1 MTVPAGSPQY
11 SGSERRDAHPAQ
23 QAAGQPAGGLVAGAP
38 LGSSYRLVRR
48 VGSGAVGEV
57 WAATMSGSW
66 ALYAAKI
73 LRPGLAEN
81 PVVLESFVRERSV
94 LLALSHPHIVP
105 LTDMVVEGGVLA
117 LVMEFQHGGSLRQ
130 KLDSEGPLPVRLALS
145 LMVQVLNAVEF
156 AHRQGVMHLDI
167 KPENV
172 LLSGVLG
179 ESLDQQVRVA
189 DFGIASFTG
198 SAGSGSSRSFSGT
211 PGYMAPERSAHGVA
225 TPAVDV
231 YACAVTLHELLVAAR
246 PLPARGGAVQVSPQ
260 IPAEVAEVLHGM
272 LAENPVQRPGAA
284 EAAAK
289 LRLLAEGFATD
300 TVLPR
305 WVEVSSGAVGYTPTV
320 VHGAEP
326 AVSTEPGQNVTE
338 LYGAGMPSLGQ
349 AQNETVIRAPFVVEQ
364 PVYVPDEVVEEEEPA
379 RSPLRR
385 PLVWGAIL
393 GSLILVGVLAF
404 VGLSGGKGS
413 SKTAESWSA
422 SSRSSASLPSGLGTR
437 IEGTYNPRD
446 KSARLTFEFSS
457 QKSALRGDIL
467 QVLPGVEGGSCAS
480 VTWDAGQASSG
491 VSKNQSSVT
500 AVDVP
505 CSWNLSGVSIPANG
519 VVQVRANVSAEFKDS
534 RAFEEWV
541 NRIDSETSKA
551 ISDREVRST
560 AYPIQRLRS
569 IELRVPSRVVNQ
581 SVLPVTVVPVWP
593 SGADELNPLMV
604 LPRTGEFSTLVQAI
618 SPDAQ
623 LISFSDGCSGHV
635 LVSEDQRVVTALSVT
650 SKCRLN
656 AQIGNFT
663 NLSSSDFAIITR

>member
-11 SGSERRDAHPAQ
+11 SGSERRDAHPAP
-23 QAAGQPAGGLVAGAP
+23 QAAGQPSGGLVAGAP
-38 LGSSYRLVRR
+38 LGSSYRLLRR

-57 WAATMSGSW
+57 WAATMRGSW
-66 ALYAAKI
+66 ALYAAKV
-73 LRPGLAEN
+73 LRPELAEN

-117 LVMEFQHGGSLRQ
+117 LVTEFQHGGSLRQ

-260 IPAEVAEVLHGM
+260 IPVEVAEVLHGM

-289 LRLLAEGFATD
+289 LRLLAEGFAAD

-326 AVSTEPGQNVTE
+326 AVSAVSGQNVTE

-422 SSRSSASLPSGLGTR
+422 SSHSSASLPSGLGTR

-541 NRIDSETSKA
+541 NRIESETSKA

-650 SKCRLN
+650 SKCRVN

>member
-23 QAAGQPAGGLVAGAP
+23 QAAGGLVAGAP
-38 LGSSYRLVRR
+38 LGSSYRLLRR

-57 WAATMSGSW
+57 WAAMMSGSW

-73 LRPGLAEN
+73 LRPELAEN

-117 LVMEFQHGGSLRQ
+117 LVTEFQHGGSLRQ
-130 KLDSEGPLPVRLALS
+130 KLDSKGPLPVRLALS
-145 LMVQVLNAVEF
+145 LIVQVLNAVEF

-198 SAGSGSSRSFSGT
+198 SAGSGASRSFSGT

-231 YACAVTLHELLVAAR
+231 YACAVTLHELLVASR

-260 IPAEVAEVLHGM
+260 IPAEVAEMLHGM

-289 LRLLAEGFATD
+289 LRLLAEGFAAD
-300 TVLPR
+300 VVLPR

-326 AVSTEPGQNVTE
+326 AVSAVPGQNVTE

-393 GSLILVGVLAF
+393 GSLILVGVLVF
-404 VGLSGGKGS
+404 VGLNGGKGS
-413 SKTAESWSA
+413 PKTAESWSA

-491 VSKNQSSVT
+491 VAKNQSSVT

-505 CSWNLSGVSIPANG
+505 CSWNLSEVSIPANG
-519 VVQVRANVSAEFKDS
+519 VVQVRANVPAEFKDS
-534 RAFEEWV
+534 RAFEEWL

-618 SPDAQ
+618 SPDTQ

>member
-11 SGSERRDAHPAQ
+11 SGSERRDAHPAP

-66 ALYAAKI
+66 ALYAAKV
-73 LRPGLAEN
+73 LRPELAEN

-117 LVMEFQHGGSLRQ
+117 LVTEFQHGGSLRQ

-145 LMVQVLNAVEF
+145 LMVQVLNAAEF
-156 AHRQGVMHLDI
+156 AHRRGVMHLDI

-289 LRLLAEGFATD
+289 LRLLAEGFTAD

-326 AVSTEPGQNVTE
+326 AVSAVPGQNVTE

-364 PVYVPDEVVEEEEPA
+364 PAYVPDEVVEEEEPA

-505 CSWNLSGVSIPANG
+505 CSWNLSEVSIPANG

-650 SKCRLN
+650 SKCRVN

>member
-23 QAAGQPAGGLVAGAP
+23 QAAGGLVAGAP
-38 LGSSYRLVRR
+38 LGSSYRLLRR

-66 ALYAAKI
+66 ALYAAKV
-73 LRPGLAEN
+73 LRPEFAEN

-117 LVMEFQHGGSLRQ
+117 LVTEFQHGGSLRQ
-130 KLDSEGPLPVRLALS
+130 KLDSKGPLPVRLALS
-145 LMVQVLNAVEF
+145 LIVQVLNAVEF

-189 DFGIASFTG
+189 DFGIASFIG

-260 IPAEVAEVLHGM
+260 IPVEVAEVLHGM

-289 LRLLAEGFATD
+289 LRLLAEGFAAD

-326 AVSTEPGQNVTE
+326 AVSAVPGQNVTE

-393 GSLILVGVLAF
+393 GSLVLVGVLAF
-404 VGLSGGKGS
+404 VGLSGGKGA

-541 NRIDSETSKA
+541 NRIDSETAKA

>member
-1 MTVPAGSPQY
+1 
-11 SGSERRDAHPAQ
+11 
-23 QAAGQPAGGLVAGAP
+23 
-38 LGSSYRLVRR
+38 
-48 VGSGAVGEV
+48 
-57 WAATMSGSW
+57 MSGSW
-66 ALYAAKI
+66 ALYAAKV
-73 LRPGLAEN
+73 LRPELAEN

-198 SAGSGSSRSFSGT
+198 SAGSGASRSFSGT

-231 YACAVTLHELLVAAR
+231 YACAVTLHELLVAVR

-260 IPAEVAEVLHGM
+260 IPAEVAEVLHRM

-289 LRLLAEGFATD
+289 LRLLAEGFAAD
-300 TVLPR
+300 AVLPR

-326 AVSTEPGQNVTE
+326 AVSAVPGQNVTE

-437 IEGTYNPRD
+437 IEVRIT
-446 KSARLTFEFSS
+446 
-457 QKSALRGDIL
+457 RGI
-467 QVLPGVEGGSCAS
+467 
-480 VTWDAGQASSG
+480 
-491 VSKNQSSVT
+491 
-500 AVDVP
+500 
-505 CSWNLSGVSIPANG
+505 
-519 VVQVRANVSAEFKDS
+519 
-534 RAFEEWV
+534 
-541 NRIDSETSKA
+541 
-551 ISDREVRST
+551 
-560 AYPIQRLRS
+560 
-569 IELRVPSRVVNQ
+569 RVP
-581 SVLPVTVVPVWP
+581 
-593 SGADELNPLMV
+593 A
-604 LPRTGEFSTLVQAI
+604 
-618 SPDAQ
+618 
-623 LISFSDGCSGHV
+623 
-635 LVSEDQRVVTALSVT
+635 
-650 SKCRLN
+650 
-656 AQIGNFT
+656 
-663 NLSSSDFAIITR
+663 

>member
-1 MTVPAGSPQY
+1 MQGS
-11 SGSERRDAHPAQ
+11 GEDWATIH
-23 QAAGQPAGGLVAGAP
+23 
-38 LGSSYRLVRR
+38 RR
-48 VGSGAVGEV
+48 V
-57 WAATMSGSW
+57 
-66 ALYAAKI
+66 
-73 LRPGLAEN
+73 
-81 PVVLESFVRERSV
+81 
-94 LLALSHPHIVP
+94 
-105 LTDMVVEGGVLA
+105 
-117 LVMEFQHGGSLRQ
+117 
-130 KLDSEGPLPVRLALS
+130 
-145 LMVQVLNAVEF
+145 
-156 AHRQGVMHLDI
+156 
-167 KPENV
+167 
-172 LLSGVLG
+172 
-179 ESLDQQVRVA
+179 
-189 DFGIASFTG
+189 
-198 SAGSGSSRSFSGT
+198 
-211 PGYMAPERSAHGVA
+211 
-225 TPAVDV
+225 
-231 YACAVTLHELLVAAR
+231 VAAR

-289 LRLLAEGFATD
+289 LRLLAEGFAAD

-326 AVSTEPGQNVTE
+326 AVSAAPGQNVTE

-364 PVYVPDEVVEEEEPA
+364 PVYVPDEVVEDEEPA

>member
-1 MTVPAGSPQY
+1 MRGS
-11 SGSERRDAHPAQ
+11 GEDWATIH
-23 QAAGQPAGGLVAGAP
+23 
-38 LGSSYRLVRR
+38 RR
-48 VGSGAVGEV
+48 V
-57 WAATMSGSW
+57 M
-66 ALYAAKI
+66 
-73 LRPGLAEN
+73 
-81 PVVLESFVRERSV
+81 
-94 LLALSHPHIVP
+94 
-105 LTDMVVEGGVLA
+105 
-117 LVMEFQHGGSLRQ
+117 
-130 KLDSEGPLPVRLALS
+130 
-145 LMVQVLNAVEF
+145 
-156 AHRQGVMHLDI
+156 
-167 KPENV
+167 
-172 LLSGVLG
+172 
-179 ESLDQQVRVA
+179 
-189 DFGIASFTG
+189 
-198 SAGSGSSRSFSGT
+198 
-211 PGYMAPERSAHGVA
+211 
-225 TPAVDV
+225 
-231 YACAVTLHELLVAAR
+231 AAR

-272 LAENPVQRPGAA
+272 LAENPAQRPGAA

-300 TVLPR
+300 VVLPR

-326 AVSTEPGQNVTE
+326 AVSAVPGQNVTE

-364 PVYVPDEVVEEEEPA
+364 PVYVPDEVVEEEEPV

-393 GSLILVGVLAF
+393 GSLILVGVLVF
-404 VGLSGGKGS
+404 VGLNGGKGS
-413 SKTAESWSA
+413 PKTAESWSA

-491 VSKNQSSVT
+491 VAKNQSSVT

>member
-1 MTVPAGSPQY
+1 
-11 SGSERRDAHPAQ
+11 
-23 QAAGQPAGGLVAGAP
+23 
-38 LGSSYRLVRR
+38 
-48 VGSGAVGEV
+48 
-57 WAATMSGSW
+57 
-66 ALYAAKI
+66 
-73 LRPGLAEN
+73 
-81 PVVLESFVRERSV
+81 
-94 LLALSHPHIVP
+94 
-105 LTDMVVEGGVLA
+105 MVVEGGVLA

-198 SAGSGSSRSFSGT
+198 SAGSGASRSFSGT

-272 LAENPVQRPGAA
+272 LAENPAQRPGAA

-289 LRLLAEGFATD
+289 LRLLAEGFAAD

-326 AVSTEPGQNVTE
+326 AVSAAPGQNVTE

-364 PVYVPDEVVEEEEPA
+364 PVYVPDEVVEDEEPA

-404 VGLSGGKGS
+404 VGLSGGKGA

>member
-1 MTVPAGSPQY
+1 M
-11 SGSERRDAHPAQ
+11 
-23 QAAGQPAGGLVAGAP
+23 
-38 LGSSYRLVRR
+38 
-48 VGSGAVGEV
+48 
-57 WAATMSGSW
+57 
-66 ALYAAKI
+66 
-73 LRPGLAEN
+73 
-81 PVVLESFVRERSV
+81 

-145 LMVQVLNAVEF
+145 LMVKVLNAVEF

-198 SAGSGSSRSFSGT
+198 SAGSGASRSFSGT

-289 LRLLAEGFATD
+289 LRLLAEGFAAD
-300 TVLPR
+300 AVLPR

-326 AVSTEPGQNVTE
+326 AVSAVPGQNVTE

-379 RSPLRR
+379 RSLLRR

-467 QVLPGVEGGSCAS
+467 QVLPSVEGGSCAS

-519 VVQVRANVSAEFKDS
+519 VVQVRASVSAEFKDL

-541 NRIDSETSKA
+541 NRIDSETLKA

>member
-11 SGSERRDAHPAQ
+11 SGSERRDAHPAP
-23 QAAGQPAGGLVAGAP
+23 QAAGQPVGGLAAGAP
-38 LGSSYRLVRR
+38 LGSSYRLLRR

-57 WAATMSGSW
+57 WAATMSDSW

-73 LRPGLAEN
+73 LRPELAEN

-117 LVMEFQHGGSLRQ
+117 LVTEFQHGGSLRQ

-198 SAGSGSSRSFSGT
+198 SAGSGASRSFSGT

-272 LAENPVQRPGAA
+272 LAENPAQRPGAA

-300 TVLPR
+300 VVLPR
-305 WVEVSSGAVGYTPTV
+305 WVGVSSGAVGYTPTV

-326 AVSTEPGQNVTE
+326 AVSAVSGQNVTE

-491 VSKNQSSVT
+491 VAKNQSSVT

-534 RAFEEWV
+534 HAFEEWV

-581 SVLPVTVVPVWP
+581 S
-593 SGADELNPLMV
+593 V

-650 SKCRLN
+650 SKCRVN

>member
-11 SGSERRDAHPAQ
+11 SGSERRDAHPAP
-23 QAAGQPAGGLVAGAP
+23 QAAGQPVGGLAAGAP

-66 ALYAAKI
+66 ALYAAKV
-73 LRPGLAEN
+73 LRPEFAEN

-117 LVMEFQHGGSLRQ
+117 LVTEFQHGGSLRQ
-130 KLDSEGPLPVRLALS
+130 KLDSKGPLPVRLALS
-145 LMVQVLNAVEF
+145 LIVQVLNAVEF

-260 IPAEVAEVLHGM
+260 IPVEVTEVLHGM

-289 LRLLAEGFATD
+289 LRLLAEGFAAD
-300 TVLPR
+300 AVLPR

-326 AVSTEPGQNVTE
+326 AVSAVSGQNVTE

-623 LISFSDGCSGHV
+623 MISFSDGCSGHV

>member
-11 SGSERRDAHPAQ
+11 SGSERRDAHPAS

-38 LGSSYRLVRR
+38 LGSSYRLLRR

-66 ALYAAKI
+66 ALYAAV
-73 LRPGLAEN
+73 LRPELAEN

-198 SAGSGSSRSFSGT
+198 SAGSGASRSFSGT

-272 LAENPVQRPGAA
+272 LAENPAQRPGAA

-289 LRLLAEGFATD
+289 LRLLAEGFAAD

-326 AVSTEPGQNVTE
+326 AVSAVPGQNVTE

-364 PVYVPDEVVEEEEPA
+364 PVYVPDDVVEEEEPT

-404 VGLSGGKGS
+404 VGLSGGKGA

>member
-1 MTVPAGSPQY
+1 
-11 SGSERRDAHPAQ
+11 
-23 QAAGQPAGGLVAGAP
+23 
-38 LGSSYRLVRR
+38 
-48 VGSGAVGEV
+48 
-57 WAATMSGSW
+57 MSGSW
-66 ALYAAKI
+66 ALYAAKV
-73 LRPGLAEN
+73 LRPELAEN

-156 AHRQGVMHLDI
+156 AHRQGVMHLDV

-172 LLSGVLG
+172 LLSGLLG

-198 SAGSGSSRSFSGT
+198 SAGSGASRSFSGT

-260 IPAEVAEVLHGM
+260 IPAEMAEVLHGM
-272 LAENPVQRPGAA
+272 LAENPAQRPGAA

-300 TVLPR
+300 VVLPR

-326 AVSTEPGQNVTE
+326 AVSAVPGQNVTE

-364 PVYVPDEVVEEEEPA
+364 PVYVPDEVVEDEEPA

-393 GSLILVGVLAF
+393 GSLILVGVLVF
-404 VGLSGGKGS
+404 VGLNGGKGS
-413 SKTAESWSA
+413 PKTAESWSA

-491 VSKNQSSVT
+491 VAKNQSSVT

-505 CSWNLSGVSIPANG
+505 CSVESVWG
-519 VVQVRANVSAEFKDS
+519 E
-534 RAFEEWV
+534 
-541 NRIDSETSKA
+541 
-551 ISDREVRST
+551 
-560 AYPIQRLRS
+560 YP
-569 IELRVPSRVVNQ
+569 
-581 SVLPVTVVPVWP
+581 
-593 SGADELNPLMV
+593 G
-604 LPRTGEFSTLVQAI
+604 
-618 SPDAQ
+618 
-623 LISFSDGCSGHV
+623 
-635 LVSEDQRVVTALSVT
+635 
-650 SKCRLN
+650 
-656 AQIGNFT
+656 
-663 NLSSSDFAIITR
+663 

>member
-23 QAAGQPAGGLVAGAP
+23 QAAGGLVAGAP
-38 LGSSYRLVRR
+38 LGSSYRLLRR

-66 ALYAAKI
+66 ALYAAKV
-73 LRPGLAEN
+73 LRPEFAEN

-117 LVMEFQHGGSLRQ
+117 LVTEFQHGGSLRQ

-198 SAGSGSSRSFSGT
+198 SAGSGASRSFSGT

-289 LRLLAEGFATD
+289 LRLLAKGFAAD

-326 AVSTEPGQNVTE
+326 AVSAVPGQNVTE

>member
-1 MTVPAGSPQY
+1 M
-11 SGSERRDAHPAQ
+11 
-23 QAAGQPAGGLVAGAP
+23 
-38 LGSSYRLVRR
+38 
-48 VGSGAVGEV
+48 
-57 WAATMSGSW
+57 
-66 ALYAAKI
+66 
-73 LRPGLAEN
+73 
-81 PVVLESFVRERSV
+81 
-94 LLALSHPHIVP
+94 P

-198 SAGSGSSRSFSGT
+198 SAGSGASRSFSGT

-289 LRLLAEGFATD
+289 LRLLAEGFAAD

-326 AVSTEPGQNVTE
+326 AVSAAPGQNVTE

>member
-38 LGSSYRLVRR
+38 LGSSYRLLRR

-57 WAATMSGSW
+57 WAATMSDSW

-73 LRPGLAEN
+73 LRPELAEN

-272 LAENPVQRPGAA
+272 LAENPAQRPGAA

-289 LRLLAEGFATD
+289 LRLLAEGFAAD

-326 AVSTEPGQNVTE
+326 AVSAVSGQNVTE

-404 VGLSGGKGS
+404 VGLGGGKGS

-437 IEGTYNPRD
+437 IEGTYNPQD

-467 QVLPGVEGGSCAS
+467 QVLPGVEGDSCAS

-491 VSKNQSSVT
+491 VAKNQSSVT

>member
-23 QAAGQPAGGLVAGAP
+23 QAAGQPTGGLVAGAP
-38 LGSSYRLVRR
+38 LGSSYRLLRR

-57 WAATMSGSW
+57 WAATMSDSW

-73 LRPGLAEN
+73 LRPELAES

-246 PLPARGGAVQVSPQ
+246 PLPVRGGAVQLSPQ
-260 IPAEVAEVLHGM
+260 IPAEVTEVLHGM
-272 LAENPVQRPGAA
+272 LAENPAQRPGAA

-289 LRLLAEGFATD
+289 LRLLAEGFAAD

-326 AVSTEPGQNVTE
+326 AVSAVSGQNVTE

-491 VSKNQSSVT
+491 VAKNQSSVT

>member
-11 SGSERRDAHPAQ
+11 SGSERRDAHPAS

-38 LGSSYRLVRR
+38 LGSSYRLLRR

-66 ALYAAKI
+66 ALYAAKV
-73 LRPGLAEN
+73 LRPELAEN

-117 LVMEFQHGGSLRQ
+117 LVTEFQHGGSLRQ
-130 KLDSEGPLPVRLALS
+130 KLDSKGPLPVRLALS
-145 LMVQVLNAVEF
+145 LIVQVLNAVEF

-198 SAGSGSSRSFSGT
+198 SAGSEASRSFSGT

-246 PLPARGGAVQVSPQ
+246 PLPVRGGAVQLSPQ

-272 LAENPVQRPGAA
+272 LAENPAQRPGAA

-300 TVLPR
+300 VVLPR

-326 AVSTEPGQNVTE
+326 AVSAVPGQNVTE

-364 PVYVPDEVVEEEEPA
+364 PAYVPDEVAEEEEPA

-393 GSLILVGVLAF
+393 GSLILVGVLVF
-404 VGLSGGKGS
+404 VGLNGGKGS
-413 SKTAESWSA
+413 PKTAESWSA

-491 VSKNQSSVT
+491 VAKNQSSVT

-534 RAFEEWV
+534 RAFEEWL
-541 NRIDSETSKA
+541 NRIDSETLKA

>member
-11 SGSERRDAHPAQ
+11 SGSERRDAHPTP

-38 LGSSYRLVRR
+38 LGSSYRLLRR

-57 WAATMSGSW
+57 WAATMNGSW
-66 ALYAAKI
+66 ALYAAKV
-73 LRPGLAEN
+73 LRPELAEN
-81 PVVLESFVRERSV
+81 PVVLESFVRERAV

-289 LRLLAEGFATD
+289 LRLLAEGFAAD

-326 AVSTEPGQNVTE
+326 AVSAVPGQNVTE

-491 VSKNQSSVT
+491 VAKNQSSVT

-534 RAFEEWV
+534 RAFEEWL

>member
-1 MTVPAGSPQY
+1 M
-11 SGSERRDAHPAQ
+11 
-23 QAAGQPAGGLVAGAP
+23 
-38 LGSSYRLVRR
+38 
-48 VGSGAVGEV
+48 
-57 WAATMSGSW
+57 
-66 ALYAAKI
+66 
-73 LRPGLAEN
+73 
-81 PVVLESFVRERSV
+81 
-94 LLALSHPHIVP
+94 P

-117 LVMEFQHGGSLRQ
+117 LVTEFQHGGSLRQ

-198 SAGSGSSRSFSGT
+198 SAGSGASRSFSGT

-289 LRLLAEGFATD
+289 LRLLAEGFAAD

-326 AVSTEPGQNVTE
+326 AVSAVSGQNVTE

>member
-1 MTVPAGSPQY
+1 MTVPAGSPQH

-38 LGSSYRLVRR
+38 LGSSYRLLRR

-57 WAATMSGSW
+57 WAATMSSSW

-73 LRPGLAEN
+73 LRPELAEN

-117 LVMEFQHGGSLRQ
+117 LVTEFQHGGSLRQ
-130 KLDSEGPLPVRLALS
+130 KLDSKGPLPVRLALS

-167 KPENV
+167 KPENI

-189 DFGIASFTG
+189 DFGIAAFTG

-272 LAENPVQRPGAA
+272 LTENPVQRPGAA

-289 LRLLAEGFATD
+289 LRLLAEGFAAD
-300 TVLPR
+300 VVLPR

-326 AVSTEPGQNVTE
+326 AVSAVPGQNVTE

-364 PVYVPDEVVEEEEPA
+364 PVYVPDEVVEDEEPA

-393 GSLILVGVLAF
+393 GSLILVCVLVF
-404 VGLSGGKGS
+404 VGLNGGKGS
-413 SKTAESWSA
+413 PKTAESWSA

-491 VSKNQSSVT
+491 VAKNQSSVT

-534 RAFEEWV
+534 RAFEEWL
-541 NRIDSETSKA
+541 NRIESETSKA

>member
-1 MTVPAGSPQY
+1 M
-11 SGSERRDAHPAQ
+11 
-23 QAAGQPAGGLVAGAP
+23 
-38 LGSSYRLVRR
+38 
-48 VGSGAVGEV
+48 
-57 WAATMSGSW
+57 
-66 ALYAAKI
+66 
-73 LRPGLAEN
+73 
-81 PVVLESFVRERSV
+81 
-94 LLALSHPHIVP
+94 
-105 LTDMVVEGGVLA
+105 
-117 LVMEFQHGGSLRQ
+117 
-130 KLDSEGPLPVRLALS
+130 
-145 LMVQVLNAVEF
+145 
-156 AHRQGVMHLDI
+156 
-167 KPENV
+167 
-172 LLSGVLG
+172 
-179 ESLDQQVRVA
+179 
-189 DFGIASFTG
+189 
-198 SAGSGSSRSFSGT
+198 
-211 PGYMAPERSAHGVA
+211 
-225 TPAVDV
+225 
-231 YACAVTLHELLVAAR
+231 AAR

-260 IPAEVAEVLHGM
+260 IPVEVAEVLHGM

-289 LRLLAEGFATD
+289 LRLLAEGFAAD
-300 TVLPR
+300 AVLPR
-305 WVEVSSGAVGYTPTV
+305 WVEVSSSAVGYTPTV

-326 AVSTEPGQNVTE
+326 AVSAVSGQNVTE

-404 VGLSGGKGS
+404 VGLGGSKGS

-491 VSKNQSSVT
+491 VAKNQSSVT

-505 CSWNLSGVSIPANG
+505 CSWNLSEVSIPANG

-534 RAFEEWV
+534 RAFEEWL
-541 NRIDSETSKA
+541 NRIDSETLKA

-650 SKCRLN
+650 SKCRVN

>member
-11 SGSERRDAHPAQ
+11 SGSERRDAHPAS

-38 LGSSYRLVRR
+38 LGSSYRLLRR

-66 ALYAAKI
+66 ALYAAKV
-73 LRPGLAEN
+73 LRPELAEN

-198 SAGSGSSRSFSGT
+198 SAGSGASRSFSGT

-289 LRLLAEGFATD
+289 LRLLAEGFAAD

-326 AVSTEPGQNVTE
+326 AVSAAPGQNVTE

-364 PVYVPDEVVEEEEPA
+364 PVYVPDEVVEDEEPA

-393 GSLILVGVLAF
+393 GSLILVGMLRF
-404 VGLSGGKGS
+404 CG
-413 SKTAESWSA
+413 
-422 SSRSSASLPSGLGTR
+422 
-437 IEGTYNPRD
+437 
-446 KSARLTFEFSS
+446 FE
-457 QKSALRGDIL
+457 R
-467 QVLPGVEGGSCAS
+467 
-480 VTWDAGQASSG
+480 
-491 VSKNQSSVT
+491 
-500 AVDVP
+500 
-505 CSWNLSGVSIPANG
+505 
-519 VVQVRANVSAEFKDS
+519 R
-534 RAFEEWV
+534 
-541 NRIDSETSKA
+541 
-551 ISDREVRST
+551 
-560 AYPIQRLRS
+560 
-569 IELRVPSRVVNQ
+569 
-581 SVLPVTVVPVWP
+581 
-593 SGADELNPLMV
+593 
-604 LPRTGEFSTLVQAI
+604 
-618 SPDAQ
+618 
-623 LISFSDGCSGHV
+623 
-635 LVSEDQRVVTALSVT
+635 
-650 SKCRLN
+650 
-656 AQIGNFT
+656 
-663 NLSSSDFAIITR
+663 

>member
-1 MTVPAGSPQY
+1 MQGS
-11 SGSERRDAHPAQ
+11 GEDWATIH
-23 QAAGQPAGGLVAGAP
+23 
-38 LGSSYRLVRR
+38 RR
-48 VGSGAVGEV
+48 VVAV
-57 WAATMSGSW
+57 
-66 ALYAAKI
+66 
-73 LRPGLAEN
+73 
-81 PVVLESFVRERSV
+81 
-94 LLALSHPHIVP
+94 
-105 LTDMVVEGGVLA
+105 
-117 LVMEFQHGGSLRQ
+117 
-130 KLDSEGPLPVRLALS
+130 
-145 LMVQVLNAVEF
+145 
-156 AHRQGVMHLDI
+156 
-167 KPENV
+167 
-172 LLSGVLG
+172 
-179 ESLDQQVRVA
+179 
-189 DFGIASFTG
+189 
-198 SAGSGSSRSFSGT
+198 
-211 PGYMAPERSAHGVA
+211 
-225 TPAVDV
+225 
-231 YACAVTLHELLVAAR
+231 R

-289 LRLLAEGFATD
+289 LRLLAEGFAAD

-326 AVSTEPGQNVTE
+326 AVSAVPGQNVTE

-393 GSLILVGVLAF
+393 GSLILVGMLAF

>member
-11 SGSERRDAHPAQ
+11 SGSERRDAHPTP
-23 QAAGQPAGGLVAGAP
+23 QATGQPAGGLVAGAP
-38 LGSSYRLVRR
+38 LGSSYRLLRR

-66 ALYAAKI
+66 ALYAAKV
-73 LRPGLAEN
+73 LRPELAEN

-289 LRLLAEGFATD
+289 LRLLAEGFAAD

-305 WVEVSSGAVGYTPTV
+305 WVEVSLGAVGYTPTV

-326 AVSTEPGQNVTE
+326 AVSAVSGQNVTE

-364 PVYVPDEVVEEEEPA
+364 PVYVPDEVVEDEEPA

-491 VSKNQSSVT
+491 VAKNQSSVT

>member
-38 LGSSYRLVRR
+38 LGSSYRLLRR

-73 LRPGLAEN
+73 LRPELAEN

-198 SAGSGSSRSFSGT
+198 SAGSGASRSFSGT

-272 LAENPVQRPGAA
+272 LAENPAQRPGAA

-300 TVLPR
+300 VVLPR

-326 AVSTEPGQNVTE
+326 AVSAVPGQNVTE

-364 PVYVPDEVVEEEEPA
+364 PAYVPDEVVEEEEPA

-393 GSLILVGVLAF
+393 GSLILVGVLVF
-404 VGLSGGKGS
+404 VGLNGGKGS
-413 SKTAESWSA
+413 PKTAESWSA

-491 VSKNQSSVT
+491 VAKNQSSVT

>member
-1 MTVPAGSPQY
+1 MQGS
-11 SGSERRDAHPAQ
+11 GEDWATIH
-23 QAAGQPAGGLVAGAP
+23 
-38 LGSSYRLVRR
+38 RR
-48 VGSGAVGEV
+48 V
-57 WAATMSGSW
+57 
-66 ALYAAKI
+66 
-73 LRPGLAEN
+73 
-81 PVVLESFVRERSV
+81 
-94 LLALSHPHIVP
+94 
-105 LTDMVVEGGVLA
+105 
-117 LVMEFQHGGSLRQ
+117 
-130 KLDSEGPLPVRLALS
+130 
-145 LMVQVLNAVEF
+145 
-156 AHRQGVMHLDI
+156 
-167 KPENV
+167 
-172 LLSGVLG
+172 
-179 ESLDQQVRVA
+179 
-189 DFGIASFTG
+189 
-198 SAGSGSSRSFSGT
+198 
-211 PGYMAPERSAHGVA
+211 
-225 TPAVDV
+225 
-231 YACAVTLHELLVAAR
+231 VAAR

-289 LRLLAEGFATD
+289 LRLLAEGFAAD

-305 WVEVSSGAVGYTPTV
+305 WVEVSSGAMGYTPTV

-326 AVSTEPGQNVTE
+326 AVSTVSGQNVTE

-364 PVYVPDEVVEEEEPA
+364 PVYVPDEVVEDEEPA

-623 LISFSDGCSGHV
+623 MISFSDGCSGHV